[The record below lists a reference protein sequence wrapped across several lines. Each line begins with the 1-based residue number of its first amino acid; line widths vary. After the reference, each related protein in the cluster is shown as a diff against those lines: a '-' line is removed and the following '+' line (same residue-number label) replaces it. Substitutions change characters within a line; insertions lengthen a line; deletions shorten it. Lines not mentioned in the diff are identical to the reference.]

1 MRIAT
6 LMMVLILLPACG
18 QKGPLYLPQDQE
30 PEVSSRAQVNN
41 DLQIAD
47 ISNQPLT
54 TQLTTQQEK

>member
-6 LMMVLILLPACG
+6 LIMVLVLLPACG

-30 PEVSSRAQVNN
+30 PEVSSRLQESN

-47 ISNQPLT
+47 NSNQPLT
-54 TQLTTQQEK
+54 QQEK

>member
-1 MRIAT
+1 
-6 LMMVLILLPACG
+6 MVLILLPACG

-41 DLQIAD
+41 DHQIAD

>member
-6 LMMVLILLPACG
+6 LMMVLIFLPACG

-30 PEVSSRAQVNN
+30 PEASSRAQVSN

-47 ISNQPLT
+47 ISNQPI
-54 TQLTTQQEK
+54 TTQQEK